1 MDTTSISCG
10 FFFMLF
16 MMKPAVSHESKISA
30 LQLPPSHQI
39 NDNTPP
45 SLLHEE
51 NRATCDAFDLYPNV
65 RYLLTDNG
73 VERLITSQ
81 INRKTTIKSRNDN
94 KEYVKSNF
102 TNKNKVFHTR
112 VNDSDLDHENQ
123 SKRRDRESKKYKDI
137 ISQLKI
143 LRKRRMR
150 MEYRTKLKIKTDK
163 FIDDNFPTSYAT
175 MDVSYGDKDIQLK
188 GVLDSIENIVNQAA
202 NTKSNVLLNDALV
215 SLKGLFLENGGSSP
229 RTLVQFADA
238 LSLSYYLNNFD
249 DNIMVHAIN
258 NYTKVLTSNLD
269 SMTLYKIA
277 AKKCVH
283 LLRGL
288 KWYSHAIAVQNTI
301 IARFPDIA
309 VDALNVLGTINLD
322 MGNSKQAKN
331 VFIRS
336 LQLNPENNGYAK
348 VNLGYLLYFE
358 AMEEFSVM
366 ERPVLI
372 NGSWKSLLEP
382 CINMI
387 QTGVHTIQQSGEDR
401 SYITPEIF
409 YVLGDALR
417 KIKENVKSEE
427 LFESAV
433 GENMFNSFWQR
444 TAFHVN
450 SVKSKPFWEL
460 KETKIGYLLKRI
472 KEDWK
477 RIRGEALWA
486 LNSNLYKNQS
496 EMIRDTGNWK
506 VFQLYNLGKRV
517 DENCLYAPVT
527 CNFIQEIPQIAHNR
541 RGIVKFSAMA
551 SGTHVFPHSGPSNL
565 RLRAH
570 LGLVIPGGNTDI
582 SVAAAS
588 SSRIRVLNE
597 YRDWKD
603 GEMLIFDDSFDHEVW
618 HFDPQNLTRLI
629 LIIDMWHPYLTETQI
644 ASN

>member
-10 FFFMLF
+10 FFVMLV
-16 MMKPAVSHESKISA
+16 MMKPTVSNDSTISA
-30 LQLPPSHQI
+30 LQLSRSHQKK
-39 NDNTPP
+39 DNTPTP
-45 SLLHEE
+45 LLYEE
-51 NRATCDAFDLYPNV
+51 DTATCDAFDLYPNV

-73 VERLITSQ
+73 VERLTPSQ
-81 INRKTTIKSRNDN
+81 INRKTTIKSRNDI
-94 KEYVKSNF
+94 KEYVKSNV
-102 TNKNKVFHTR
+102 TNKNKVFRTR
-112 VNDSDLDHENQ
+112 INDSDLDHENQ
-123 SKRRDRESKKYKDI
+123 SKRSDREGKKYKDI
-137 ISQLKI
+137 IAQLKI
-143 LRKRRMR
+143 LRNRRMR

-163 FIDDNFPTSYAT
+163 FIADNFPTSYAT
-175 MDVSYGDKDIQLK
+175 MEVSYRDKDIQLK
-188 GVLDSIENIVNQAA
+188 GVFDSIENIVNEAA

-215 SLKGLFLENGGSSP
+215 RLKGLLLENGGSSA
-229 RTLVQFADA
+229 RALVQFADA

-258 NYTKVLTSNLD
+258 NYTKVLTSDLD

-277 AKKCVH
+277 AKKCVY

-301 IARFPDIA
+301 IARFPDTA
-309 VDALNVLGTINLD
+309 VEALNVLGTINLD

-336 LQLNPENNGYAK
+336 LQLNSENNGYAK

-358 AMEEFSVM
+358 VMEKFSVM

-382 CINMI
+382 CISMI
-387 QTGVHTIQQSGEDR
+387 QTGVRTIQQSGDR
-401 SYITPEIF
+401 SSVTPEIF

-417 KIKENVKSEE
+417 KVKENVQSEE
-427 LFESAV
+427 LFEAAV
-433 GENMFNSFWQR
+433 GGNMFNSFWQR

-472 KEDWK
+472 RNNWK
-477 RIRGEALWA
+477 RIRKEALWA

-570 LGLVIPGGNTDI
+570 LGLDVPEGNTDI
-582 SVAAAS
+582 SIAAAS

-618 HFDPQNLTRLI
+618 HFGPQNLTRLI

>member
-1 MDTTSISCG
+1 MDTTLCFCG
-10 FFFMLF
+10 LFVMLVK
-16 MMKPAVSHESKISA
+16 MKPSVSNDSNISA
-30 LQLPPSHQI
+30 LQLPSSPEI
-39 NDNTPP
+39 NNDTRIP
-45 SLLHEE
+45 LLYEE
-51 NRATCDAFDLYPNV
+51 DRATCDAFDLYSNV
-65 RYLLTDNG
+65 HYTLTDNG
-73 VERLITSQ
+73 VEGLITSQ
-81 INRKTTIKSRNDN
+81 INRKATIKSRNDN
-94 KEYVKSNF
+94 IEYVKSSF
-102 TNKNKVFHTR
+102 TNKNEVFHAR
-112 VNDSDLDHENQ
+112 LNDSDLDPENQ
-123 SKRRDRESKKYKDI
+123 SKRRERESKKYKDI
-137 ISQLKI
+137 IAKLKI
-143 LRKRRMR
+143 LRNRRMR
-150 MEYRTKLKIKTDK
+150 LEYRTKLKIKTDK
-163 FIDDNFPTSYAT
+163 FIADNFPTSYAT
-175 MDVSYGDKDIQLK
+175 MDVSYRDKDIQLK
-188 GVLDSIENIVNQAA
+188 DVLNSIENIVNQAA

-215 SLKGLFLENGGSSP
+215 RLKGLLLKNGDNSP
-229 RTLVQFADA
+229 RALSQFADA
-238 LSLSYYLNNFD
+238 LSLSYHLNNFD
-249 DNIMVHAIN
+249 DDLMVHAIN
-258 NYTKVLTSNLD
+258 NYTKVLTFNSD
-269 SMTLYKIA
+269 SMTLHKIA
-277 AKKCVH
+277 AQKCVY

-309 VDALNVLGTINLD
+309 VEALNVLGRINLD
-322 MGNSKQAKN
+322 MGHSKQAKN
-331 VFIRS
+331 AFIRS

-348 VNLGYLLYFE
+348 VNLGYLLYFD
-358 AMEEFSVM
+358 AMEKFSVM
-366 ERPVLI
+366 ERPLLS
-372 NGSWKSLLEP
+372 NGSWKGLLEP

-387 QTGVHTIQQSGEDR
+387 QTGVHTIQQSGGR
-401 SYITPEIF
+401 SYVTPEVF

-427 LFESAV
+427 LFETAV

-472 KEDWK
+472 RKDWK
-477 RIRGEALWA
+477 RIRREALWA

-527 CNFIQEIPQIAHNR
+527 CNFIQEIPQIANNR
-541 RGIVKFSAMA
+541 RGIVKFSVMA

-570 LGLVIPGGNTDI
+570 LGLDVPRGNTDI

-618 HFDPQNLTRLI
+618 HFDPQNLTRVI